1 MARGCP
7 RPRRGTKGSF
17 LTAVGAWLAGALPMQ
32 SPPPSPEPQAAQ
44 GAPGLAVA
52 GLEDCVYL
60 SVAALQEG
68 TAALR
73 RWRARPSYLHGP
85 QHRGRLGPGAQD
97 RPRQPR
103 PGGGGD
109 SRSAV
114 RRVLGGGAHIRY
126 PAGTTLGD
134 DSGWRPRP
142 PALGAERGGALEE
155 ANTQSRRG
163 PGKTRAPS
171 APPA

>member
-73 RWRARPSYLHGP
+73 RWRARPSHLHGP
-85 QHRGRLGPGAQD
+85 QHRGRLGPGARD

-103 PGGGGD
+103 PGGRGRD
-109 SRSAV
+109 SQDLAAV
-114 RRVLGGGAHIRY
+114 ATAVAQCAAFWAAAPTFAIQ
-126 PAGTTLGD
+126 PAPL
-134 DSGWRPRP
+134 
-142 PALGAERGGALEE
+142 
-155 ANTQSRRG
+155 
-163 PGKTRAPS
+163 
-171 APPA
+171 